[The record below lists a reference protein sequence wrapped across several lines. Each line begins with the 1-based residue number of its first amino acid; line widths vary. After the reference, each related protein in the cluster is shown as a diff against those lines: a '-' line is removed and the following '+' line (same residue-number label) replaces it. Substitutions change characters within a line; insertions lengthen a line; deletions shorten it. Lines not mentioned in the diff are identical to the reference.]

1 VKKRFLSVVL
11 VAVFAGAFVL
21 CPAAS
26 PAQSSSARGAAAR
39 KKKSS
44 KQAKRR
50 PSKRARKIHRAFV
63 ASASLK
69 PMAKQLVADRTPA
82 AYRGVEAYAR
92 RHSADDAGTLAWLAL
107 GYARLLDRDYSKAI
121 PALKRAQ
128 THPGEL
134 SDYVSYYLGSAYL
147 GAGDTQASV
156 AALRTFDADYP
167 DSVFQRD
174 AAVLYA
180 RALTAQNQPN
190 QAIAILEAH
199 RQPVR
204 SDLELALGRAYIAA
218 GDNAKAVEVLR
229 RIYALM
235 PLSAEADDAGTN
247 LKTLSFTPTYEERKQ
262 RSAALLRGRRWV
274 DAAREY
280 RDLLG
285 DAPADDRAAVQV
297 ALGEALHHNGRDRDA
312 RELLESITGATGEMN
327 AERLNEL
334 VEIARSADDLDRVQ
348 ALVSQMRQASPG
360 SPWLAAALM
369 SLGNMQLLRKDL
381 DRAMDAYREI
391 DQHFPQTPRAA
402 YAHWKATWL
411 TLRQSRREQGK
422 QDLEDQIARYPTSPE
437 VPAALYWR
445 ARLAEQDR
453 DLARSRAYY
462 RKLIDRFPN
471 YYYADLA
478 RARVQQLG
486 EDAQTESA
494 RGREAGDATHVS
506 NDGGG
511 AAGDLALDPVLQK
524 IPAANLPSALL
535 SDDPPDDDVRMER
548 AQLLENGGLTNLAVR
563 ELQAA
568 TVPGKNSGWALVEMA
583 KLYQDA
589 GRYDMALEVV
599 KRALPEYFAFDIT
612 ALPRSYWEALFPRPF
627 WNDLQR
633 NARANRLDPFL
644 VAALVRQE
652 SEFNPGAVSRANA
665 VGLMQLLPGTGRKVA
680 RELRVRR
687 FNTQKML
694 NPATNLQLGT
704 KYFRS
709 MVDQYN
715 GTVEYA
721 LAAYNA
727 GADRVQ
733 GWLAEGNFPS
743 TEEFVE
749 SIPFTETREYVQAI
763 MRNASLYRRLYTATS
778 AGKTSTPGIPQPAQD

>member
-1 VKKRFLSVVL
+1 MKNRFLSLIL
-11 VAVFAGAFVL
+11 VAGFAGGVAL
-21 CPAAS
+21 CPSVAA
-26 PAQSSSARGAAAR
+26 AQSAAQHGVSR
-39 KKKSS
+39 PKKKSR
-44 KQAKRR
+44 KTAKRR
-50 PSKRARKIHRAFV
+50 PSLRARKIHRAFV

-92 RHSADDAGTLAWLAL
+92 RHAGDDAGALAWLAV
-107 GYARLLDRDYSKAI
+107 GYSRVLDKDYTKAV

-128 THPGEL
+128 AHAGEL
-134 SDYVSYYLGSAYL
+134 SDYVTYYLGSAYL
-147 GAGDTQASV
+147 GMGDNQAAA

-180 RALTAQNQPN
+180 RALSAENQPN
-190 QAIAILEAH
+190 QAIAVLEAH

-204 SDLELALGRAYIAA
+204 SDVELALGRAYIAA
-218 GDNAKAVEVLR
+218 GDTPHAVEVLR
-229 RIYALM
+229 RVYALM
-235 PLSAEADDAGTN
+235 PLSADADDAAN
-247 LKTLSFTPTYEERKQ
+247 SLKTVSFTATYEERKQ
-262 RSAALLRGRRWV
+262 RAASLLRGRRWV

-280 RDLLG
+280 RDLLA
-285 DAPADDRAAVQV
+285 DAPAADRPTLQV

-312 RELLESITGATGEMN
+312 REVLESIAGATGDVE

-348 ALVSQMRQASPG
+348 ALVGQMRQATPASA
-360 SPWLAAALM
+360 WLAAALM

-381 DRAMDAYREI
+381 DRAIDAYREI
-391 DQHFPQTPRAA
+391 DQHFPQSPRAA

-411 TLRQSRREQGK
+411 SLRQNRREQGK
-422 QDLEDQIARYPTSPE
+422 QDLEDQIARYPSSPE

-445 ARLAEQDR
+445 ARMAEQDR
-453 DLARSRAYY
+453 DVARCRAFY

-478 RARVQQLG
+478 RARLPQLG
-486 EDAQTESA
+486 EDGAGQSAQASA
-494 RGREAGDATHVS
+494 AGKDTHS
-506 NDGGG
+506 SSDGGG
-511 AAGDLALDPVLQK
+511 AGGDLPADPVLQK
-524 IPAANLPSALL
+524 IPPANLPSALL

-548 AQLLENGGLTNLAVR
+548 AQLLENGGLTSLAVR

-568 TVPGKNSGWALVEMA
+568 AAPGQKSGWALVQIA

-589 GRYDMALEVV
+589 GRYDMALEAI

-633 NARANRLDPFL
+633 YARANHLDPFL
-644 VAALVRQE
+644 VAALIRQE
-652 SEFNPGAVSRANA
+652 SEFNPGAVSHANA

-687 FNTQKML
+687 FSTQKLL

-704 KYFRS
+704 RYFRS

-727 GADRVQ
+727 GSDRVQ
-733 GWLAEGNFPS
+733 GWLSEGNFPS
-743 TEEFVE
+743 AEEFVE

-763 MRNASLYRRLYTATS
+763 LRNASLYRRLYAAS
-778 AGKTSTPGIPQPAQD
+778 AAGKSVPAETAQAERD